1 MSEVKKRNGKSDIRE
16 KLIAFA
22 VMAGITVFFCGHLSA
37 VIEKG
42 ADLDNWS
49 TMLMEHLRVE
59 PFDFF
64 HVNYYVL
71 YFAVCIFALIFFM
84 AFSKRELP
92 RAEMKGIEHGSN
104 DFQSIEERNSFL
116 ENNTTPIYS
125 LDLYEFAEKMVT
137 VDKVEPETFDQKIFK
152 WMSEKIKWRG
162 KRKDTKWIRWRN
174 KKEWESENEKHE

>member
-1 MSEVKKRNGKSDIRE
+1 MSEVKKRNGKSDIGE

-49 TMLMEHLRVE
+49 TILMEHLQAA

-71 YFAVCIFALIFFM
+71 FV
-84 AFSKRELP
+84 AFSKQELP

-104 DFQSIEERNSFL
+104 DFQTIEERNSFL
-116 ENNTTPIYS
+116 TNNTTPIYS
-125 LDLYEFAEKMVT
+125 LNLHEFAEKMVK
-137 VDKVEPETFDQKIFK
+137 VDKVEPEIYDQKIFK

-162 KRKDTKWIRWRN
+162 KRKGTKWIRWRN
-174 KKEWESENEKHE
+174 KKEWESENEKHK

>member
-1 MSEVKKRNGKSDIRE
+1 MSGRKKKTGKSDIRE

-22 VMAGITVFFCGHLSA
+22 VVAGMSVFFCGHLSA

-42 ADLDNWS
+42 AGLDNWS
-49 TMLMEHLRVE
+49 TMLMEHLQTA

-71 YFAVCIFALIFFM
+71 YFAICIFALIVFVT
-84 AFSKRELP
+84 FSKQELP

-104 DFQSIEERNSFL
+104 DFQTIEERNSFL
-116 ENNTTPIYS
+116 TNNTTPIYS
-125 LDLYEFAEKMVT
+125 LNLHEFAEKMVK
-137 VDKVEPETFDQKIFK
+137 VDKVEPEIYDQKIFK

-162 KRKDTKWIRWRN
+162 KRKGTKWIRWRN
-174 KKEWESENEKHE
+174 KKEWESENEKHK

>member
-22 VMAGITVFFCGHLSA
+22 VMAGITVFFCGHLST

-49 TMLMEHLRVE
+49 TMLMEHLRAA

-71 YFAVCIFALIFFM
+71 YFAVCIFALIFFA

-104 DFQSIEERNSFL
+104 GFQSIEERNSFL

-125 LDLYEFAEKMVT
+125 LDLHEFAEKMVKA
-137 VDKVEPETFDQKIFK
+137 DKEEPETSDQKIFK
-152 WMSEKIKWRG
+152 WMSEKIRWRG
-162 KRKDTKWIRWRN
+162 KRKDTKWIWWKN
-174 KKEWESENEKHE
+174 KKEWKTGNENQE

>member
-1 MSEVKKRNGKSDIRE
+1 MSEVKKRNGKSDIGE

-22 VMAGITVFFCGHLSA
+22 VMAGITVFLCGHLSA

-42 ADLDNWS
+42 AGLDNWS
-49 TMLMEHLRVE
+49 AMLMEHLQAA

-71 YFAVCIFALIFFM
+71 YFAVCIFALIFFV

-104 DFQSIEERNSFL
+104 DFQRIEERNSFL

-125 LDLYEFAEKMVT
+125 LDLHEFAEKIVK
-137 VDKVEPETFDQKIFK
+137 VDKPEPGTSSQGIFRWINGRK
-152 WMSEKIKWRG
+152 NKNIGDG
-162 KRKDTKWIRWRN
+162 K
-174 KKEWESENEKHE
+174 